1 MKVIYLKFLWICYI
15 ITESDIPKF
24 IWIYWMINE
33 IDILLFAI
41 SVLITASSFPFNF
54 SINAYIIIKNRRVIF
69 EQNKW
74 YKSTSFFL
82 PLPPSPLYL
91 FPLCSLLPLVSRSL
105 SLLPINFQFVLGF
118 RFAYNFI
125 VLSFQSWRFFF
136 HCFIFCFSI
145 NVIASLSFFALFLPA
160 SLSIFCLPIEKQRY
174 LMRKLGS
181 YYE

>member
-24 IWIYWMINE
+24 IWICWMINE

-54 SINAYIIIKNRRVIF
+54 SINAYIIIKNCRVIF

-82 PLPPSPLYL
+82 PLPPVSLPP
-91 FPLCSLLPLVSRSL
+91 FHFIPFSSLLSTAPRFSL
-105 SLLPINFQFVLGF
+105 
-118 RFAYNFI
+118 I
-125 VLSFQSWRFFF
+125 V
-136 HCFIFCFSI
+136 
-145 NVIASLSFFALFLPA
+145 P
-160 SLSIFCLPIEKQRY
+160 P
-174 LMRKLGS
+174 S
-181 YYE
+181 Y